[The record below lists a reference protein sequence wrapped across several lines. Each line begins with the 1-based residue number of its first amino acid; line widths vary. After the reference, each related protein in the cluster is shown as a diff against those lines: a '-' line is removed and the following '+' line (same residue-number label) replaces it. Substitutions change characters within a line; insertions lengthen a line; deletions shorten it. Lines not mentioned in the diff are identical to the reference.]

1 MTPTKSKKESKHSAA
16 LISLG
21 STSSKWTAEAMSK
34 YFEKVDE
41 ISLKHIEIN
50 FSGESAQILYKGE
63 PLDKYDCVF
72 AKGSF
77 RYAPLLQGI
86 TALREKK
93 CYMPIH
99 SSAFSVAHD
108 KLLTQLALQQHN
120 IPMPR
125 TYQAATVEAAK
136 SIMKSMNF
144 PIIMKFPQ
152 GTGGKGVVFAESYA
166 SASSVL
172 DALTALRQP
181 FILQEYI
188 ETGGTDIRAIV
199 VGDKVVAAME
209 RKADLTEKRA
219 NMHSG
224 GSGENIVLDEYTK
237 NLAVKVAKAIK
248 AEVCGIDILIG
259 AKGPVVIEANISPGL
274 QGITKATKVDVAD
287 AIAKHL
293 FEQTA
298 GLRAEEKVADAAKVM
313 QDTGLDAS
321 DTLITSLDFRGARVL
336 LPEMIVKKAKFLEE
350 ADYEITTRPNF
361 LCIKKFNLEGNG
373 NGKKE

>member
-1 MTPTKSKKESKHSAA
+1 MK
-16 LISLG
+16 
-21 STSSKWTAEAMSK
+21 K
-34 YFEKVDE
+34 YFDEVDN
-41 ISLKHIEIN
+41 INLKNIEIN
-50 FSGESAQILYKGE
+50 FSGEAAQILHKSKTLGQ
-63 PLDKYDCVF
+63 YDCIF

-77 RYAPLLQGI
+77 RYAPLLHGL

-93 CYMPIH
+93 CYMPID
-99 SSAFSVAHD
+99 STAFSVAHD

-188 ETGGTDIRAIV
+188 DTGGTDIRAIV
-199 VGDKVVAAME
+199 VGEKVVAAME

-219 NMHSG
+219 NIHSG
-224 GSGENIVLDEYTK
+224 GTGEAVELDAYAK
-237 NLAVKVAKAIK
+237 KLAIRVAKAIK
-248 AEVCGIDILIG
+248 AEVCGVDMLIS
-259 AKGPVVIEANISPGL
+259 AKGPLVIEANISPGL
-274 QGITKATKVDVAD
+274 QGITKCTKVDVAD

-293 FEQTA
+293 YARTSGMKIKEHK
-298 GLRAEEKVADAAKVM
+298 AEAAKLL
-313 QDTGLDAS
+313 QDEGLNTN

-336 LPEMIVKKAKFLEE
+336 LPEILVKKAKLDEE
-350 ADYEITTRPNF
+350 FEYEITARPDF
-361 LCIKKFNLEGNG
+361 LSIKKFQIDR
-373 NGKKE
+373 KKE